1 MVSYDS
7 DQRLEDHGN
16 RFVCI
21 LFNLAKGITDRSFDS
36 DKVYSK
42 LGVAGFDDQQQAR
55 AELVQFLRQQNP
67 QRVTYN
73 GSNNTVSLTIEGLQW
88 AKQECDRPPYLDY
101 RYLRN
106 SSG

>member
-21 LFNLAKGITDRSFDS
+21 LYYLARDIMDRPFDS
-36 DKVYSK
+36 DKVYDK
-42 LGVAGFDDQQQAR
+42 IGARGFDDQQQAR
-55 AELVQFLRQQNP
+55 AELVQFLGQQNP
-67 QRVTYN
+67 RRVTYN
-73 GSNNTVSLTIEGLQW
+73 SSNNTVSLTIEGLQW
-88 AKQECDRPPYLDY
+88 AKRECVRPPYLDY
-101 RYLRN
+101 ISLRN